1 LFDACRQFDKQASDP
16 QSARVFLRDKFNH
29 GESVV
34 FLASQAPTPVGFTQL
49 FPSFSLVS
57 MARVFLLNDL
67 FVAPLPRRQ
76 GVGAVLL
83 DAAVQYGRSLEVGGL
98 VLGAC
103 R

>member
-1 LFDACRQFDKQASDP
+1 MVPLFDACRQFDKQASDP

-34 FLASQAPTPVGFTQL
+34 FLASQGPTPVGFTQL

-67 FVAPLPRRQ
+67 FVAPLPPAARGGRCVARR
-76 GVGAVLL
+76 GSSVRPL
-83 DAAVQYGRSLEVGGL
+83 S
-98 VLGAC
+98 
-103 R
+103 